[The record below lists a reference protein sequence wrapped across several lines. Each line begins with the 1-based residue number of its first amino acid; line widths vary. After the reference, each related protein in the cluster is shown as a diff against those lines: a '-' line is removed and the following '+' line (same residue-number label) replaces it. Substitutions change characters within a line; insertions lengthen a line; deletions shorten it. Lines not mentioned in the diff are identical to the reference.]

1 MCVKARRREYLN
13 FKSRLESVYAAR
25 GVRRCGCE
33 CVSLKVN
40 QRRRGGER
48 EKRERER
55 EGETDKEMARGRE
68 ILWLKGGNRVK
79 SEQQSCSVAS
89 SRLAFCGSD

>member
-55 EGETDKEMARGRE
+55 GRQIKRWHEGEKY
-68 ILWLKGGNRVK
+68 
-79 SEQQSCSVAS
+79 
-89 SRLAFCGSD
+89 CG